1 MPFLSFDLQAK
12 EWLKTTKEFDAMQK
26 CRKAL
31 SRTGMRFALA
41 FAYYTEQLIVNYG
54 TMEKGVSPLRLD
66 EKLVQGEKGG

>member
-1 MPFLSFDLQAK
+1 
-12 EWLKTTKEFDAMQK
+12 MQK